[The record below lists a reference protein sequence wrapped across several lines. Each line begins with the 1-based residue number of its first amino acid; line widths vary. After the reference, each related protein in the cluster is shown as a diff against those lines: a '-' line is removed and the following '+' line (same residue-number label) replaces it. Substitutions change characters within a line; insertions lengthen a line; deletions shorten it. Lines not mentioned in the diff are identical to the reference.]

1 MPILAEPKGGSGGR
15 DGWAHHRE
23 RLSGAAMT
31 FTFKLAR
38 RLARFRSGALMA
50 SLLTVACAGEAP
62 SGPDTDPNSDD
73 LTAIDVFPDT
83 ATVGV
88 DGEVQF
94 DASAAP
100 ADQTSADYRSWWR
113 TNRVVAVRLYPSWV
127 KLAPGSAK
135 SFTGTG
141 VTASGASVRLL
152 LQWKATGGTVNQWG
166 KYVAGKRP
174 GTYLVVASTSSGLAD
189 TAKVVVS
196 DTDGGTPTRDVV
208 LTPESVQLSSGEQR
222 RFSLTGRSSD
232 GSSFSVTP
240 RYQATGGTIAGDG
253 TFTAGQTRGTYR
265 VIATDEGTGM
275 ADTSAVTIGATDG
288 QPATV
293 ASVTV
298 SPASASL
305 SVGATKQLSATVRDQ
320 AGNTMA
326 NADVSWTSSNSATA
340 KVNASGLVTAQAAG
354 QAVITATSGGK
365 SDQSSFT
372 VTASAPV
379 EPPPTGDVS
388 GCPASG
394 YTRLVS
400 VGSST
405 QLSSALSSAQPGD
418 QIRMAAGT
426 YSGIRNITRSGTSS
440 QPIVLCGSRSA
451 VLTGDTRLNNADW
464 WVLQGFT
471 MRDGFQPIYAM
482 GANNNRIQGLEI
494 YNTGQE
500 AIHFR
505 CGSSDN
511 VVQGNWI
518 HDTGRST
525 PQYGEAVYLG
535 TDQTQ
540 WSSMCGSTQ
549 PDRSDRNKV
558 IDNQF
563 GPNVRGD
570 HIDIKEG
577 TTGGVIRGNN
587 FNGTGTALIS
597 GMVYDWITVKGNN
610 YTIEDNRGSRAPR
623 DGIWGFV
630 KVQGWGNNNVYRG
643 NVFDVQAS
651 GYGIRSDGGSGN
663 VVYCDN
669 VVTNAGSGRSNLSC
683 R

>member
-196 DTDGGTPTRDVV
+196 DTDGGTSTRDVV

-388 GCPASG
+388 GCP
-394 YTRLVS
+394 
-400 VGSST
+400 
-405 QLSSALSSAQPGD
+405 
-418 QIRMAAGT
+418 
-426 YSGIRNITRSGTSS
+426 
-440 QPIVLCGSRSA
+440 CGSRSA